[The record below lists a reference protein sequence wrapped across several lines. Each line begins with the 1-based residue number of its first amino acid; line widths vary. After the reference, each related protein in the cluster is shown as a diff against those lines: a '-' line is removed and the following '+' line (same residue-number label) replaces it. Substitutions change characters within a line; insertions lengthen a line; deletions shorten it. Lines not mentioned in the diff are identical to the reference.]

1 MFGYVNFCDV
11 PLSSY
16 KYFATCDSGFLLC
29 QINIHFKNFNFQ
41 ITYYMFL
48 VFFIRMWYFFVF
60 MVKFLKKSCRAIFL
74 FTSLETISCGLKTSL
89 KIVLFGKNTSRGKV
103 FACKVPLHDQSHFLN
118 YSSIIDNWCTFKFL
132 RFP

>member
-1 MFGYVNFCDV
+1 MLIFVMF
-11 PLSSY
+11 LS
-16 KYFATCDSGFLLC
+16 LLINILLPVIAASFYA
-29 QINIHFKNFNFQ
+29 QINIHLKNFNFQ

-118 YSSIIDNWCTFKFL
+118 YSSIIDN
-132 RFP
+132 